1 MRSVKITLDCGS
13 IAQPT
18 VSTIDEMARLQLNAR
33 RCGCELELREAN
45 PRLLELIGFAG
56 LGSVLCLETERQ
68 AEQRK
73 DPCGVEEKGELG
85 DPPVG

>member
-18 VSTIDEMARLQLNAR
+18 VSTIDQMARLQLNAR
-33 RCGCELELREAN
+33 RCGCELELKDAN

-56 LGSVLCLETERQ
+56 LGRVLCLETERQ
-68 AEQRK
+68 AEQRE
-73 DPCGVEEKGELG
+73 DPCRVEEKGELG

>member
-18 VSTIDEMARLQLNAR
+18 ASTIDQMARLQLQAR
-33 RCGCELELREAN
+33 RGGCELRWKDAN

-56 LGSVLCLETERQ
+56 LSGVLCVEAERQ
-68 AEQRK
+68 AEQREE
-73 DPCGVEEKGELG
+73 PCSIEEEGQLG
-85 DPPVG
+85 DPSVG

>member
-18 VSTIDEMARLQLNAR
+18 VSTIDQMARLQLNAR
-33 RCGCELELREAN
+33 RCGCKLELRDTN

-56 LGSVLCLETERQ
+56 LGGVLCVETERQ

-73 DPCGVEEKGELG
+73 DPYRVEEES
-85 DPPVG
+85 

>member
-18 VSTIDEMARLQLNAR
+18 VSTIDQMARLQLNAR
-33 RCGCELELREAN
+33 RCGCKLELRDAN

-56 LGSVLCLETERQ
+56 LGGVLCVEVEGQ
-68 AEQRK
+68 AEQRE
-73 DPCGVEEKGELG
+73 DPRCVKKKGELG